1 MKKNVSLKIVG
12 VFVMVL
18 LVTSAAPGLG
28 MQPEVTDIPC
38 PQQTNMF
45 DADWIHFDDGTTV
58 DSIGLNV
65 GGTFEF
71 AIRITPA
78 ELVGYDGCDLTVV
91 RWHHGFES
99 SPPHSGTI
107 KIYDAGTSTS
117 PGGLITSEPFTVPSV
132 GWFDIPLSNPVSID
146 TSQDIWVSIRI
157 THAIGEHPAGV
168 GPGPVVAGK
177 GGWISSDGVTWE
189 QLGIDISALDFNW
202 NIWAKLEIA
211 SEPPAKPS
219 KPQGPTEGI
228 VNIVYTFSTS
238 TIDPEDDQVSYQ
250 WDWDDGTP
258 LEWTDYYNSGM
269 IVYAHHSWTKAG
281 TYEIRVK
288 AKDSNGYESDWS
300 DSQVI
305 GIVVVLT
312 PILDIGSIT
321 GGLFKI
327 RAVIKNTGSV
337 NATGVNWSISLVGGF
352 ILSGAET
359 SGRMASI
366 PAEGEETVS
375 SGFILGFGKT
385 VITVRTETVGSSDI
399 AEQEAFVFLFIL
411 R

>member
-1 MKKNVSLKIVG
+1 MKSNVTLQIVG
-12 VFVMVL
+12 ILVMAL
-18 LVTSAAPGLG
+18 LMTSAAPGLG
-28 MQPEVTDIPC
+28 MLPEVTYTPC
-38 PQQTNMF
+38 LQQTNMF

-78 ELVGYDGCDLTVV
+78 ELVGYDGCELTVV

-132 GWFDIPLSNPVSID
+132 GWFEIPLSNPVSID

-189 QLGIDISALDFNW
+189 QLGIDISNLDYNW
-202 NIWAKLEIA
+202 NIWAKLEIV

-219 KPQGPTEGI
+219 QPQGPTEGI

-238 TIDPEDDQVSYQ
+238 TIDPEDNQVSYQ

-269 IVYAHHSWTKAG
+269 IVYANHTWTKAG
-281 TYEIRVK
+281 RYEIRVK

-359 SGRMASI
+359 SGRLGNI